1 MCVIIDANLAGK
13 VFATPCDG
21 DFKPLWDWVFDKRKQ
36 GSIVFGGHLAEELCR
51 IRSVREGG
59 ARALSELKRAGRAHE
74 IRKDCVEREENIVG
88 SLKTAN
94 GKRLCKSNDPHVV
107 ALARVSGARVLCSA
121 DQDLHVDFK
130 NLRVVPSPKGRIY
143 QNAAHANVLGHT
155 SGCIGRPRK

>member
-21 DFKPLWDWVFDKRKQ
+21 DFKPLWDWVFDKQKQ

-51 IRSVREGG
+51 IRRVREGG
-59 ARALSELKRAGRAHE
+59 TRALSELKRAGRAHE
-74 IRKDCVEREENIVG
+74 IRKDCVEREENVVR

-94 GKRLCKSNDPHVV
+94 GKRLRKSNDPHVI

-121 DQDLHVDFK
+121 DQDLHADFK
-130 NLRVVPSPKGRIY
+130 NLNLVPGPKGRIY
-143 QNAAHANVLGHT
+143 QNATHAKVLGHT
-155 SGCIGRPRK
+155 PGCIGRPRR

>member
-36 GSIVFGGHLAEELCR
+36 GCVVFGGHLAEELCR
-51 IRSVREGG
+51 IRRVREGG

-74 IRKDCVEREENIVG
+74 IPREPVEQEERVVR
-88 SLKTAN
+88 SLRTAS

-107 ALARVSGARVLCSA
+107 ALARLSGARVLCSA
-121 DQDLHVDFK
+121 DKTLHADFK
-130 NLRVVPSPKGRIY
+130 NLMLVPRPKGRIY
-143 QNAAHANVLGHT
+143 QNAKHASVLRHDT
-155 SGCIGRPRK
+155 GCMGGLRK